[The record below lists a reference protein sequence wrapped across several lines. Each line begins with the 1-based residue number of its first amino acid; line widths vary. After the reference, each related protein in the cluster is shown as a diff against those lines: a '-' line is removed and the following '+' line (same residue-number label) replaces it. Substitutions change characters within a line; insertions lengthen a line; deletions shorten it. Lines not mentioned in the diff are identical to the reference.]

1 DRDLCIGSSRGKRRD
16 KDDQSDPTHNCASKN
31 PAEYL
36 ISRCKEDDGEGRG
49 RRPRVG
55 QGRGTR
61 RLDSP
66 PPAMWPLTAMLVGP
80 CFTFIPP
87 ALPSCAERVPIGGEW
102 IHEIK
107 HDGYRMVVRLGLGG
121 KAMRSIIAALTL
133 VQIMMLGTTKIGTAM
148 TGE

>member
-1 DRDLCIGSSRGKRRD
+1 GQERVTGSL
-16 KDDQSDPTHNCASKN
+16 AS
-31 PAEYL
+31 PL
-36 ISRCKEDDGEGRG
+36 RS
-49 RRPRVG
+49 
-55 QGRGTR
+55 
-61 RLDSP
+61 
-66 PPAMWPLTAMLVGP
+66 MWPLTAMLLRP